1 MIVATAFASSS
12 FHSVFSMLSSFSS
25 NRAFTIPCCTNR
37 SLTLLCQRPKFP
49 VPSNLIISNFADK
62 IPDIVADALIPVVG
76 AEASYRRSTDEDEQR
91 TNAEQS
97 TEKEHTEILTWFG
110 AELPTSTKQ

>member
-1 MIVATAFASSS
+1 MPSG
-12 FHSVFSMLSSFSS
+12 FSS

-37 SLTLLCQRPKFP
+37 SLTLLCQRLKFP

-62 IPDIVADALIPVVG
+62 IPDIVADALIPICCSWR
-76 AEASYRRSTDEDEQR
+76 AESPIDAAPMKTIKEQ
-91 TNAEQS
+91 TQNKQ

-110 AELPTSTKQ
+110 AESPTSTKQ

>member
-1 MIVATAFASSS
+1 MCDLIDIFILQIRTSSS
-12 FHSVFSMLSSFSS
+12 FHSVFSMLSGFSS

-62 IPDIVADALIPVVG
+62 IPDIVADALIPIVVVWR
-76 AEASYRRSTDEDEQR
+76 AESPIDTAPVKTIKEQ
-91 TNAEQS
+91 TQS
-97 TEKEHTEILTWFG
+97 KQIEKE
-110 AELPTSTKQ
+110 